1 MLLAGIIF
9 VSAKININSNSQL
22 EGFIID
28 LQQPTPIEEII
39 EQQKQQELN
48 KADYDNVKNA
58 VSNENAK
65 EMTARERQQAIQAD
79 KLLSEAEK
87 VLKGTSSNRDRYE
100 QGLKEEQEIL
110 NSKNSK
116 DKGESKAQD
125 SKVQGNVTVSFSFVN
140 PVRNS
145 YKLVIPAY
153 MCEGGGEVV
162 VNAMLNRNGSV
173 ISASVDKSRSTT
185 DECMVTTALR
195 AARESRFNVDS
206 SAPDRHQ
213 GTISYIFI
221 PQ

>member
-9 VSAKININSNSQL
+9 VSAKINVGTNSQL

-28 LQQPTPIEEII
+28 LQQPTLIEEIL

-65 EMTARERQQAIQAD
+65 EMTASERQQAIQAD

-110 NSKNSK
+110 NSKSSNNKGDSK
-116 DKGESKAQD
+116 VQD

-162 VNAMLNRNGSV
+162 VNATLNRNGSV
-173 ISASVDKSRSTT
+173 ISASIDKSRSTT
-185 DECMVTTALR
+185 DECMITTALR